1 MEKAS
6 SSDQSVDRISG
17 GLFVVLGLAVLTGS
31 LMMPDYASQGAFW
44 YEAPGLTPGILGIA
58 LAISGFILMARN
70 RSKAAGGDL
79 ESEDPSYGL
88 DRTNV
93 LRIAIVAVL
102 CTSYALVLVGRLPFW
117 LATALFVFV
126 FALVFE
132 HMIDFDRGKLPRRI
146 AIAIGLAAATSVA
159 VTLLFQELFLVQL
172 P

>member
-6 SSDQSVDRISG
+6 SRDQNVDRISG

-31 LMMPDYASQGAFW
+31 LMMPDYAQQGASW
-44 YEAPGLTPGILGIA
+44 YEAPGLTPGILGIV
-58 LAISGFILMARN
+58 LAISGAILMGRN
-70 RSKAAGGDL
+70 RTKSAEVDP
-79 ESEDPSYGL
+79 ESEEPSYGF
-88 DRTNV
+88 DPTNA

-102 CTSYALVLVGRLPFW
+102 CTGYALVLVGLLPFW

-126 FALVFE
+126 FVLGFE

-146 AIAIGLAAATSVA
+146 TIAIGLAAATSVT